1 MDRYQVLED
10 LKDWLK
16 DNQTPGVM
24 AELVDCDT
32 IRPSEV
38 LDKIEE
44 LECEYE

>member
-16 DNQTPGVM
+16 DNQTPGVV

-32 IRPSEV
+32 IWPSEV